1 MNQPLY
7 HKALVLVACFLAS
20 CACPDSFRDV
30 PAPQVRQAADVER
43 VTACQMRHYGAT
55 LLARA
60 ESAAVVRALVQKG
73 ADVRGR
79 IILGGKDYP
88 GNPLLQAEKTDV
100 LQELVRCGADTN
112 ARGGAKGETPLC
124 AAVRHGQVSKAR
136 FLLESGADASLADS
150 QSETPLYIAATRGDA
165 EMCKLLL
172 GAGAQVDTGE
182 KVEGTAPLLAVL
194 SAAPRRQTGAGRG
207 RYDCLAAAECR
218 GAGKPHRCRGQHPV
232 AFCIPRGG
240 ASFVVCRRE
249 PPCHQPFGAYSPL
262 YQLRFALWWMLCWG
276 QGQTFR
282 RGMGRGNS
290 AFDVVS
296 SPQVKSYLLFRGCRS
311 GHAL

>member
-150 QSETPLYIAATRGDA
+150 QSETPLYIAAMRGDA

-172 GAGAQVDTGE
+172 GAGAQVDAGE

-194 SAAPRRQTGAGRG
+194 SAAHAGKLVRAEADTIALLLLNAGAQASPTDAEGNTLLHFASPAVVHRLLAAGVSPHATNHLGRTPLFTSCDRVVVDALLGAGADIQARDG
-207 RYDCLAAAECR
+207 E
-218 GAGKPHRCRGQHPV
+218 
-232 AFCIPRGG
+232 
-240 ASFVVCRRE
+240 
-249 PPCHQPFGAYSPL
+249 
-262 YQLRFALWWMLCWG
+262 
-276 QGQTFR
+276 
-282 RGMGRGNS
+282 GNS